1 MADISPAYPA
11 TEQRAAWPGFGWARV
26 GVLAGL
32 AGGLGAAA
40 FNSVMGERVLGEAI
54 LLEEAG
60 AEHVSAI
67 PELFTRGE
75 QQGGMVVGELVLGAG
90 LGLVLAGAALV
101 AGPAFLGP
109 TRRAWL
115 ALVAAGGWA
124 LLVLPAIT
132 YPALPPGVES
142 SLPIGTRQL
151 SYLAL
156 VGAGILGTVLAR
168 LVWLRLGGRLRPPAT
183 LIAFLLPAA
192 LAVSLLPSEHM
203 GTAVEDG
210 LLVRFRAAAIG
221 SQAIFWA
228 LTALVGLWLI
238 DRRLTSAPHR
248 AFAARS
254 TSGRSSGSG
263 RS

>member
-1 MADISPAYPA
+1 MADTSPAHPA
-11 TEQRAAWPGFGWARV
+11 TDHRAAWPGFGWARV

-40 FNSVMGERVLGEAI
+40 FNSVVGERVLGEAI

-67 PELFTRGE
+67 AEPFTRGE
-75 QQGGMVVGELVLGAG
+75 QQGGMVVGELVLGGG
-90 LGLVLAGAALV
+90 LGLLLAGAALV
-101 AGPAFLGP
+101 AGPVFLGP
-109 TRRAWL
+109 ARRAWL

-124 LLVLPAIT
+124 FLVLPAIA

-142 SLPIGTRQL
+142 SLAIETRQL

-156 VGAGILGTVLAR
+156 VGAGVFGAVLAR
-168 LVWLRLGGRLRPPAT
+168 LVWLRLGGRLRPLTT
-183 LIAFLLPAA
+183 LIALLLPAA
-192 LAVSLLPSEHM
+192 LAVSLLPGEHVS
-203 GTAVEDG
+203 TAGEDG

-221 SQAIFWA
+221 SQVMFWA

-238 DRRLTSAPHR
+238 DRRLTSGPQR
-248 AFAARS
+248 GVAARS
-254 TSGRSSGSG
+254 TSGSSGSG
-263 RS
+263 GS